1 MSRKFCMNGG
11 TFSPGNRK
19 VRDVTWQFNPLLKR
33 LVAVEVHALREKVP
47 LENEEGLGFCKK
59 DAYLSTLHPRLLTSS
74 SLEVDL
80 IRILQSLEAL

>member
-11 TFSPGNRK
+11 TFSPGNRR

-33 LVAVEVHALREKVP
+33 LVAWCIEREKVP

>member
-1 MSRKFCMNGG
+1 MWHGSLI
-11 TFSPGNRK
+11 PLA
-19 VRDVTWQFNPLLKR
+19 LLKR
-33 LVAVEVHALREKVP
+33 DEEVREKVP

>member
-1 MSRKFCMNGG
+1 M
-11 TFSPGNRK
+11 
-19 VRDVTWQFNPLLKR
+19 
-33 LVAVEVHALREKVP
+33 P

-80 IRILQSLEAL
+80 IRILLRSLDREPSVKVDGQSWQVRIHDCTSYFWS